1 MIEKLYIF
9 NEDKAAKHIPA
20 CPTLVVR
27 LEGTK
32 DYPCPPLQ
40 PSPLYTAI
48 LDYGSVA
55 DGDIDRSLSPNVCSI
70 SQFCVASLGDY
81 QGERPASMLFE
92 SLDWIMDT
100 QELFDV
106 GTARRM
112 IYDFEMHYRSVDALV
127 VHCAAG
133 VTRSPTYALAMND
146 LFDLGFN
153 SLKLRR
159 KYGLLSQHMY
169 RTLMDV
175 GSVMVDRG

>member
-9 NEDKAAKHIPA
+9 NEYKAAEHIPA
-20 CPTLVVR
+20 CPTLMVR

-32 DYPCPPLQ
+32 EHPCPPLH
-40 PSPLYTAI
+40 PSPSYTAV

-55 DGDIDRSLSPNVCSI
+55 DGDIDESLSPNVCSI
-70 SQFCVASLGDY
+70 SQFCVSSLGRD
-81 QGERPASMLFE
+81 QVERRASSLFE
-92 SLDWIMDT
+92 SLDWIVDT
-100 QELFDV
+100 KELFDV

-133 VTRSPTYALAMND
+133 ATRSPTYALAMND
-146 LFDLGFN
+146 LFDLGFD
-153 SLKLRR
+153 SLRLRR
-159 KYGLLSQHMY
+159 KYRLLSHHMY

-175 GSVMVDRG
+175 GSTMVSRN